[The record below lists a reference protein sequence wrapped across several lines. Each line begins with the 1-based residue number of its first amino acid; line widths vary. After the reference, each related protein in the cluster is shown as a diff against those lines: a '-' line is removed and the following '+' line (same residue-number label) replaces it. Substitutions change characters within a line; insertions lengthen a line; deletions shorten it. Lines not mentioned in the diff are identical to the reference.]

1 MHVAST
7 YRRLL
12 ALLLVTIS
20 TAFTAAIG
28 HAQLREDNA
37 VRTSSQVLE
46 DIMAVQIKSI
56 PHSLLA
62 DAQAIAIV
70 PNVVKGSF
78 VVGVRHGKGVVIVR
92 DETGGWRPPQFVSL
106 TGGSVGFQIGV
117 QSTDVIL
124 VFKTKKSV
132 EGLLSGKFTIGA
144 DAAAAAGPVGRNA
157 AAATDAHLK
166 AEIYSY
172 SRSRG
177 LFAGV
182 SLDGSVLEIDSAA
195 NRNFYR
201 DNGISPDGDAIVE
214 NPRLPESAA
223 ILLTQVATYSAPPAE
238 GGVVV
243 EQPRPAVDLSNDPA
257 IALRGQLAQ
266 SSRQLQ
272 SLLDEGWQ
280 RYLAIPTEVYNGR
293 AHPRPYNLART
304 LTNYDLVAANPQ
316 YRALNSRAEFKNTH
330 QLLRQYLAAL
340 NPHQPNALQL
350 PPPPQQ

>member
-1 MHVAST
+1 MRYFPIYMIISLAVAAT
-7 YRRLL
+7 LTGQVCR
-12 ALLLVTIS
+12 
-20 TAFTAAIG
+20 
-28 HAQLREDNA
+28 AQLKEDA
-37 VRTSSQVLE
+37 SVRNSSQVLE
-46 DIMAVQIKSI
+46 DIMGLQFKSI
-56 PHSLLA
+56 PNSLLA

-78 VVGVRHGKGVVIVR
+78 VVGVRHGKGVVVVR
-92 DETGGWRPPQFVSL
+92 DPAGGWRPPQFVSL

-182 SLDGSVLEIDSAA
+182 SLDGSVLEIDGAA

-201 DNGISPDGDAIVE
+201 DTGISPDGDAIVE
-214 NPRLPESAA
+214 NPRIPESAA
-223 ILLTQVATYSAPPAE
+223 ILLTQIATYSSPQQAE
-238 GGVVV
+238 GGVVI
-243 EQPRPAVDLSNDPA
+243 EQPQPMVDLSNDPA

-272 SLLDEGWQ
+272 GLLDEGWQ
-280 RYLAIPTEVYNGR
+280 RYLALPTEIYNGR
-293 AHPRPYNLART
+293 AHPRPDILAKT

-330 QLLRQYLAAL
+330 QLLRQYLSSL
-340 NPHQPNALQL
+340 NPHRPTELQL
-350 PPPPQQ
+350 PPPPQR